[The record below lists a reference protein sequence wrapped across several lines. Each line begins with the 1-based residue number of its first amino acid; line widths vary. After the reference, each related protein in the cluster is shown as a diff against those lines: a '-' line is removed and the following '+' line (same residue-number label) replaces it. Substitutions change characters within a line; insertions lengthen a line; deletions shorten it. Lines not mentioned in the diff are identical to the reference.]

1 LGRFGLWAQQSLTSG
16 DTPVQLLKGLGGA
29 KAWHSLS
36 DPALEE
42 ALRLGMD
49 TQALAPALTIGCR
62 MRVPD
67 ETTRWAP
74 ENGRFRNLLI
84 HQGKGESLFQEV
96 DFLGQ
101 KVPSL
106 I

>member
-1 LGRFGLWAQQSLTSG
+1 
-16 DTPVQLLKGLGGA
+16 
-29 KAWHSLS
+29 
-36 DPALEE
+36 
-42 ALRLGMD
+42 
-49 TQALAPALTIGCR
+49 